1 VPWLGLRKGCVEE
14 EKIEEYLLENGIR
27 FSRKFELELQIG
39 EEWHTFTIFEVA
51 GLIEGISE
59 ELAHV
64 FNCPSLESGP
74 HLVLGEISAK
84 LWDEGAKVV
93 FPDGRT
99 SIVPIYTFD
108 GFLDLRMPTN
118 RVRGLRGQIIIGGN
132 VFDLPLTLEDFAK
145 IKNLGKKYVEKIEK
159 AISVYGLSKIL
170 SREVQEKLSEKEK
183 KEIKY
188 EVDFEAEMALLIIG
202 NKLQTVTIPNLIL
215 ILTEE
220 GMHDDVKKV
229 YNSAPEALKNKLKE
243 SLLEYYELRKSNK
256 SKREMLE
263 TLLKELGISIN

>member
-1 VPWLGLRKGCVEE
+1 
-14 EKIEEYLLENGIR
+14 
-27 FSRKFELELQIG
+27 
-39 EEWHTFTIFEVA
+39 
-51 GLIEGISE
+51 
-59 ELAHV
+59 
-64 FNCPSLESGP
+64 
-74 HLVLGEISAK
+74 
-84 LWDEGAKVV
+84 
-93 FPDGRT
+93 
-99 SIVPIYTFD
+99 
-108 GFLDLRMPTN
+108 
-118 RVRGLRGQIIIGGN
+118 
-132 VFDLPLTLEDFAK
+132 
-145 IKNLGKKYVEKIEK
+145 KIEK

-188 EVDFEAEMALLIIG
+188 EVDFEAEMALLMIG